1 MRLKGRLGMSALPLL
16 INSNDLRTTERT
28 PDTLLL
34 CEPGQFRQAFDE
46 RFIQCH
52 STVSV
57 CVLGR
62 LWFEQSQSH
71 CLLLFPV
78 IAMWEMFPAEEPA
91 TQYSSHAQVWL
102 LKVKGLQHES
112 CILSQ
117 KSEADCR
124 LTCRSSILSE

>member
-1 MRLKGRLGMSALPLL
+1 MSLH
-16 INSNDLRTTERT
+16 
-28 PDTLLL
+28 
-34 CEPGQFRQAFDE
+34 CE
-46 RFIQCH
+46 C
-52 STVSV
+52 V
-57 CVLGR
+57 CSEGR

-91 TQYSSHAQVWL
+91 TQYSSHARVWL